1 MTISETRGEDSI
13 QLVVEGNV
21 DTNTAPQLQ
30 TRILLA
36 FQKGKTVVLEMS
48 KCPYMSSAGLRAL
61 LRTGKKAK
69 KTKKQF
75 VFCGVAGM
83 VKEILED
90 SGTDLLFQ
98 IYESA
103 ADLQ

>member
-1 MTISETRGEDSI
+1 MTITETKGEDLI

-61 LRTGKKAK
+61 LIGQ
-69 KTKKQF
+69 KTATSKGGALKLVNVQPTVKD
-75 VFCGVAGM
+75 VFEVSGFAN
-83 VKEILED
+83 IL
-90 SGTDLLFQ
+90 TVV
-98 IYESA
+98 
-103 ADLQ
+103 